1 MYEWQLIKLVLI
13 IQLIGFLLD
22 FNNGVIL
29 QWGQFTAITGDYN
42 AVSLPTTYTT
52 SNYTSVI
59 STLWYLDAKGAY
71 GAAPGSISE
80 FQYKYVTGTYQEAPS
95 FFLTCGY

>member
-1 MYEWQLIKLVLI
+1 M
-13 IQLIGFLLD
+13 D

-29 QWGQFTAITGDYN
+29 QWGQFTAITGDHYY

-71 GAAPGSISE
+71 GASPSSISQ

>member
-1 MYEWQLIKLVLI
+1 M
-13 IQLIGFLLD
+13 D

-29 QWGQFTAITGDYN
+29 QWGQFTAITGDHYY

-52 SNYTSVI
+52 TNYTAVI

-71 GAAPGSISE
+71 GAAVGSISE

-95 FFLTCGY
+95 VFLTCGY

>member
-1 MYEWQLIKLVLI
+1 M
-13 IQLIGFLLD
+13 D

-52 SNYTSVI
+52 SNYTAVI

-71 GAAPGSISE
+71 GAAAGSISG
-80 FQYKYVTGTYQEAPS
+80 FTYKYITNTADLEAPS

>member
-1 MYEWQLIKLVLI
+1 M
-13 IQLIGFLLD
+13 D

-29 QWGQFTAITGDYN
+29 QWGQFTAITEDYN

-52 SNYTSVI
+52 SNYTPVI
-59 STLWYLDAKGAY
+59 STIWYLDVKGAY
-71 GAAPGSISE
+71 GASPGSISG
-80 FQYKYVTGTYQEAPS
+80 FTYKCITNTTNQEVPS

>member
-1 MYEWQLIKLVLI
+1 M
-13 IQLIGFLLD
+13 D

-29 QWGQFTAITGDYN
+29 QWGQFTAIIGNYN

-52 SNYTSVI
+52 SNYTAVI

-71 GAAPGSISE
+71 GASPGSISE
-80 FQYKYVTGTYQEAPS
+80 FTYRYVTSSTTYLEAPS